1 MQSQFLFLLFFLFI
15 GFTISD
21 DEIITNKTIYFQFE
35 NKDSYYFA
43 HLNYEE
49 DYEPGISHKVL
60 DIHYLKIDH
69 RIKVLYNISIKNDSN
84 VSYVNEMEIM
94 DINEE
99 IKLGIYNKLK
109 KGEILFLKII
119 LKDEYKNLYDKNQIF
134 SIEMANSSLITE
146 EPLNISYKFELN
158 FRPKEVRIFK
168 IPNFDINKIDEIDNY
183 RNNKFCNIKMK
194 LLFARFGNSAIF
206 QDDGKIYYEMFS
218 HQLLYGI
225 LYDSRY
231 YESEDCLPLIDFV
244 VYNIK
249 EEYRSIGIEY
259 QIKEEN
265 EIFYIMNLNSLNT
278 GKESFFKYSYVIINS
293 NQPGFF
299 NIKLTD

>member
-1 MQSQFLFLLFFLFI
+1 
-15 GFTISD
+15 
-21 DEIITNKTIYFQFE
+21 
-35 NKDSYYFA
+35 
-43 HLNYEE
+43 
-49 DYEPGISHKVL
+49 
-60 DIHYLKIDH
+60 
-69 RIKVLYNISIKNDSN
+69 
-84 VSYVNEMEIM
+84 
-94 DINEE
+94 
-99 IKLGIYNKLK
+99 
-109 KGEILFLKII
+109 
-119 LKDEYKNLYDKNQIF
+119 
-134 SIEMANSSLITE
+134 
-146 EPLNISYKFELN
+146 
-158 FRPKEVRIFK
+158 
-168 IPNFDINKIDEIDNY
+168 
-183 RNNKFCNIKMK
+183 
-194 LLFARFGNSAIF
+194 
-206 QDDGKIYYEMFS
+206 MFS

-249 EEYRSIGIEY
+249 DEYRSIGIEY

>member
-1 MQSQFLFLLFFLFI
+1 
-15 GFTISD
+15 
-21 DEIITNKTIYFQFE
+21 
-35 NKDSYYFA
+35 
-43 HLNYEE
+43 
-49 DYEPGISHKVL
+49 
-60 DIHYLKIDH
+60 
-69 RIKVLYNISIKNDSN
+69 
-84 VSYVNEMEIM
+84 
-94 DINEE
+94 
-99 IKLGIYNKLK
+99 
-109 KGEILFLKII
+109 
-119 LKDEYKNLYDKNQIF
+119 
-134 SIEMANSSLITE
+134 MANSSLITE
-146 EPLNISYKFELN
+146 EPINIFYKFELN

-194 LLFARFGNSAIF
+194 VLFARFGNSAIF

-231 YESEDCLPLIDFV
+231 YDSEDCLPLIDFV

-249 EEYRSIGIEY
+249 DEYRSIGIEY

>member
-1 MQSQFLFLLFFLFI
+1 MESQFLFLLIFLFI

-21 DEIITNKTIYFQFE
+21 DEIIKNKTIDFQFE

-99 IKLGIYNKLK
+99 IKLGRYNKLK

-134 SIEMANSSLITE
+134 
-146 EPLNISYKFELN
+146 
-158 FRPKEVRIFK
+158 
-168 IPNFDINKIDEIDNY
+168 
-183 RNNKFCNIKMK
+183 
-194 LLFARFGNSAIF
+194 F
-206 QDDGKIYYEMFS
+206 Q
-218 HQLLYGI
+218 
-225 LYDSRY
+225 
-231 YESEDCLPLIDFV
+231 
-244 VYNIK
+244 
-249 EEYRSIGIEY
+249 
-259 QIKEEN
+259 
-265 EIFYIMNLNSLNT
+265 
-278 GKESFFKYSYVIINS
+278 
-293 NQPGFF
+293 
-299 NIKLTD
+299 